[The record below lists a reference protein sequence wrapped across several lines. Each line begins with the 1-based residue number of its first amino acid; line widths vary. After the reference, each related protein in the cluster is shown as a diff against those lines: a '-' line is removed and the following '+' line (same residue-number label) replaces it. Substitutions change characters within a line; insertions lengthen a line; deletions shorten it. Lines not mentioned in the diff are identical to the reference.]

1 MALNSLSESRC
12 ALWPAQL
19 QMSWPKPT
27 WFGSSAPAA
36 AAAEPGNEANELV
49 VLGHFPSA
57 GLTSASS
64 DPRHHTF
71 HIPSLLGFRGVGP

>member
-27 WFGSSAPAA
+27 RFGSPAPAA
-36 AAAEPGNEANELV
+36 AAAESGNEANERV
-49 VLGHFPSA
+49 VLGHLPSA
-57 GLTSASS
+57 GLTSAE
-64 DPRHHTF
+64 
-71 HIPSLLGFRGVGP
+71 L

>member
-36 AAAEPGNEANELV
+36 AAAAESGNEANERV
-49 VLGHFPSA
+49 VLGHLPSA
-57 GLTSASS
+57 GLISA
-64 DPRHHTF
+64 R
-71 HIPSLLGFRGVGP
+71 L